1 MDAFDDLTM
10 DEEGNGSSAA
20 LQISNTTAND
30 ENSTMSVPSEF
41 KCLVFQLV
49 LYGIVMGALSVVG
62 FVGNTISFLVLQKDR
77 STPVASFLL
86 QSLAIA
92 DNIFLLLWLINYS
105 VKYIIR
111 FLEHSSTTWIYLL
124 VHAFPIMYMAQTQTI
139 WLTVVIA
146 LNRFMAVCMPYRA
159 PHLCNI
165 NNVYKEVSLVT
176 MFSIA
181 YNLPRFFELAVY
193 KDGNSTLWKRTE
205 MGSNHLYQLVYSD
218 ALYYLFSFILPLLIL
233 TVVNT
238 RVIVVYNAT
247 RQRRQR
253 MTSSVRRHTDNEN
266 NITLVM
272 IMVVLIFMICQA
284 PARVVQLVWGYKY
297 AHCDDFRFYLIHV
310 SNTLE
315 VLNSSVNFLIYCMF
329 HKRFRDIMMR
339 HFCWMPFSASTRRD
353 SARYPSTEGLSLEE
367 IQRTVS
373 RSSKKGSSIKSSSQ
387 EQNRNGSITYMN
399 DKMTTMTVAEADIEE
414 IVIKEEDCADD
425 GHATDNKDNAN
436 DKLVNKKDNVAS
448 LEDTGTEPRDDVT
461 QPLAP

>member
-1 MDAFDDLTM
+1 MEGFTVRTTVGDD
-10 DEEGNGSSAA
+10 N
-20 LQISNTTAND
+20 N
-30 ENSTMSVPSEF
+30 NSTAVLELGNISHIGNSSGAAPSDL
-41 KCLVFQLV
+41 KCLVFQLI
-49 LYGIVMGALSVVG
+49 LYGIVMGALCVVG

-86 QSLAIA
+86 QSLAVA

-105 VKYIIR
+105 VKYIVR
-111 FLEHSSTTWIYLL
+111 FLEYSSTTWIYLL

-176 MFSIA
+176 VFSIA
-181 YNLPRFFELAVY
+181 YNVPRFFELAVNA
-193 KDGNSTLWKRTE
+193 DDNSTLWRRTE
-205 MGSNHLYQLVYSD
+205 MGSNPLYQLVYSD

-297 AHCDDFRFYLIHV
+297 AHCDDFRFYLIHI

-329 HKRFRDIMMR
+329 HKRFRDIMTR
-339 HFCWMPFSASTRRD
+339 HFCWLPPFSSSSRRD

-367 IQRTVS
+367 VQRTVS
-373 RSSKKGSSIKSSSQ
+373 RSSKKGSSIKSTSQ
-387 EQNRNGSITYMN
+387 DQNRNGSITSWSLQWLEREQSSV
-399 DKMTTMTVAEADIEE
+399 T
-414 IVIKEEDCADD
+414 DD
-425 GHATDNKDNAN
+425 NLANAN
-436 DKLVNKKDNVAS
+436 KAYLSDNYFMDSDKDHDVKD
-448 LEDTGTEPRDDVT
+448 LF
-461 QPLAP
+461 QFFHM